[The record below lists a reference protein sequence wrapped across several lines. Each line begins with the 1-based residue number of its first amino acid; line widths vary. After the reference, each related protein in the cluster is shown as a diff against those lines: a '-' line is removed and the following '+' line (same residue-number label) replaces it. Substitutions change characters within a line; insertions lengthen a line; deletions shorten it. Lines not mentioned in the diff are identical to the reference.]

1 MHDFFRLCGAQMNA
15 VTYERVG
22 VMIQDLSQL
31 KKSAHILKTL
41 GNVHRLQI
49 IVQLL
54 GGEKNVTHINAA
66 VHVSQPALSQHLA
79 RLRSAGILAS
89 RRDQRQIYYSIADDK
104 ADSIL
109 ALLSEMGISAERKKA
124 AKAM

>member
-1 MHDFFRLCGAQMNA
+1 
-15 VTYERVG
+15 
-22 VMIQDLSQL
+22 
-31 KKSAHILKTL
+31 
-41 GNVHRLQI
+41 
-49 IVQLL
+49 LL